1 MKWRASRS
9 RTREQEDRIWFRVER
24 RISPRRVRKQD
35 AKPVRPDSCG
45 TRERLTKSN
54 EGKAVRFVRETKTYR
69 GVERPSSLPRAIFL
83 GCSTLR
89 RLLVYQGR
97 GSRRNRRAEVVG
109 KRRTLEN
116 GNVSINKTVIAR

>member
-45 TRERLTKSN
+45 TRERLTRSN
-54 EGKAVRFVRETKTYR
+54 EGKAVRFVRGTKTYR
-69 GVERPSSLPRAIFL
+69 GVERPSSLPRAEFSSDVQRCVVYLFIKGEVL
-83 GCSTLR
+83 EGIVER
-89 RLLVYQGR
+89 RW
-97 GSRRNRRAEVVG
+97 
-109 KRRTLEN
+109 
-116 GNVSINKTVIAR
+116 